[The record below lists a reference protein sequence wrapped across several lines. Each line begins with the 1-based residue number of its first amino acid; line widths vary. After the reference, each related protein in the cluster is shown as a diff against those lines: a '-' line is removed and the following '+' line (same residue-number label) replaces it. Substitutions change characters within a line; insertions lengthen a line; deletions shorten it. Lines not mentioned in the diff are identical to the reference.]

1 MVPAPAPEARA
12 VSEVPRF
19 RARISQ
25 SDNAPPLSIGGAIA
39 LFDTIKEKVI
49 EDERSVAQLNAILRA
64 TAARPDDH
72 AKRLVWNDQK
82 LTSCTIFATDG
93 APLLVTMNSM

>member
-1 MVPAPAPEARA
+1 M
-12 VSEVPRF
+12 PR
-19 RARISQ
+19 
-25 SDNAPPLSIGGAIA
+25 LSIGGAIA